1 VSAKFPIVFL
11 FSTFFCIDYDYA
23 PNYTMTD
30 QQPELKK
37 ALKPIHLW
45 AIGVGLVISGEYF
58 GWNYGW
64 GVAGTIGLLIA
75 TLVITL
81 LYFTFIF
88 SFTELTTSIPN
99 AGGPFAYALKAFGPL
114 GALVAGYATL
124 IEFLFAAPA
133 IALALGSYLHFLY
146 PSVPVITAAMTS
158 YLVFTLINLLG
169 VQEAAWFSLIMTLL
183 AIVELLLFI
192 GVVSPH
198 FKLNNF
204 LHNPMPFGWAGVFA
218 ALPFAIWLY
227 VCLEG
232 VAMVAEEVKNEKNA
246 IAKGYISA
254 LLTLTILALAVMIC
268 VGGIAQWEQLA
279 HLDYPLPESIA
290 LVLGRDNS
298 LTKLFASV
306 GLFGLI
312 ASFHGIIISYSR
324 QIFALSRSNYLPGL
338 LAKVS
343 PQRQVPYLAT
353 VVGSALGVLALLLL
367 DTSKLVILSTI
378 GAVVVYVISMLALFK
393 LRQTEPA
400 MIRPFK
406 APFYP
411 VFPAVALLLALVAL
425 VAMVYFYPWLSLL
438 FFGGLIMITAVFFV
452 SGRYRKSKEDW
463 QAEVSV
469 SGSTD

>member
-1 VSAKFPIVFL
+1 
-11 FSTFFCIDYDYA
+11 
-23 PNYTMTD
+23 MTD
-30 QQPELKK
+30 QQPQLKK

-64 GVAGTIGLLIA
+64 GVAGTVGLLIA
-75 TLVITL
+75 TLVITV

-146 PSVPVITAAMTS
+146 PSVPVITAAMVS
-158 YLVFTLINLLG
+158 YIVFTLINLLG

-183 AIVELLLFI
+183 AIAELLLFI
-192 GVVSPH
+192 SVVSPH
-198 FKLNNF
+198 FKLDTF

-254 LLTLTILALAVMIC
+254 LLTLTILALAVMVC
-268 VGGIAQWEQLA
+268 VGGIAQWEQLD

-290 LVLGRDNS
+290 LVLGHQNP

-324 QIFALSRSNYLPGL
+324 QIFALSRSNYLPGV

-343 PQRQVPYLAT
+343 PRRQVPYLAT
-353 VVGSALGVLALLLL
+353 VVGSALGMLALVLL

-400 MIRPFK
+400 MARPFK
-406 APFYP
+406 APVYP
-411 VFPAVALLLALVAL
+411 MFPAVALFLALVAL
-425 VAMVYFYPWLSLL
+425 AAMAYFYLWLSLL
-438 FFGGLIMITAVFFV
+438 FFGGLILIAAVFFV

-463 QAEVSV
+463 QAGVSI
-469 SGSTD
+469 SGTTD

>member
-1 VSAKFPIVFL
+1 MIKEEPQA
-11 FSTFFCIDYDYA
+11 
-23 PNYTMTD
+23 
-30 QQPELKK
+30 LKK

-64 GVAGTIGLLIA
+64 EVAGTVGLLVA
-75 TLVITL
+75 TLLITL

-88 SFTELTTSIPN
+88 SFTELTTAIPN
-99 AGGPFAYALKAFGPL
+99 AGGPFAYALQAFGPF

-133 IALALGSYLHFLY
+133 IALALGSYVHFLY
-146 PSVPVITAAMTS
+146 PSVSVLVVSIGS
-158 YLVFTLINLLG
+158 YVLFTLINLLG
-169 VQEAAWFSLIMTLL
+169 IQEAAWFSLVMTLL
-183 AIVELLLFI
+183 AIAELLLFI
-192 GVVSPH
+192 GVVTPD
-198 FKLNNF
+198 FRLDNF
-204 LHNPMPFGWAGVFA
+204 LYNPLPFGWAGVFA

-254 LLTLTILALAVMIC
+254 LLTLTILALAVMVC
-268 VGGIAQWEQLA
+268 VGGIAHWEQLD

-290 LVLGRDNS
+290 IVLGRDNP

-324 QIFALSRSNYLPGL
+324 QIFALARSGCLPNT

-343 PQRQVPYLAT
+343 VRRQVPYWALLA
-353 VVGSALGVLALLLL
+353 GALLGVLALLLL

-378 GAVVVYVISMLALFK
+378 GAVVVYLVSMAALFR
-393 LRQTEPA
+393 LRQSQPDLA
-400 MIRPFK
+400 RPFR

-411 VFPAVALLLALVAL
+411 IFPAMALLLALIAL
-425 VAMVYFYPWLSLL
+425 GAMIYFYTWLSGL
-438 FFGGLIMITAVFFV
+438 FFGGLAVVMALFY
-452 SGRYRKSKEDW
+452 GLGNYRKPLSNRI
-463 QAEVSV
+463 A
-469 SGSTD
+469 

>member
-1 VSAKFPIVFL
+1 MA
-11 FSTFFCIDYDYA
+11 
-23 PNYTMTD
+23 NE
-30 QQPELKK
+30 QPALKQ

-64 GVAGTIGLLIA
+64 GVAGTVGLLLA

-133 IALALGSYLHFLY
+133 IALALGSYVHFLY
-146 PSVPVITAAMTS
+146 PSISVVGVSVGS
-158 YLVFTLINLLG
+158 YILFTLINLLG
-169 VQEAAWFSLIMTLL
+169 IKEAAWFSLVMTLL
-183 AIVELLLFI
+183 AIAELLLFI
-192 GVVSPH
+192 GVVAPD
-198 FKLNNF
+198 FKLANF
-204 LHNPMPFGWAGVFA
+204 LHNPMPFGWSGVFA

-254 LLTLTILALAVMIC
+254 LLTLTILALAVMVC
-268 VGGIAQWEQLA
+268 VGGIAEWEKLST
-279 HLDYPLPESIA
+279 LDYPLPESIG
-290 LVLGRDNS
+290 LVLGRTNPW
-298 LTKLFASV
+298 TKLFASI

-324 QIFALSRSNYLPGL
+324 QIFALSRSGYLPVVL
-338 LAKVS
+338 SKVS
-343 PQRQVPYLAT
+343 PRQQVPYWALVA
-353 VVGSALGVLALLLL
+353 GAALGVLALLLL

-378 GAVVVYVISMLALFK
+378 GAVVVYIVSMLALFK
-393 LRQTEPA
+393 LRRSEPTLS
-400 MIRPFK
+400 RPFK

-411 VFPAVALLLALVAL
+411 VFPALALLLAIVAL
-425 VAMVYFYPWLSLL
+425 AAMIYFYSWLCLL
-438 FFGGLIMITAVFFV
+438 FLAGLIAIIVLFYAF
-452 SGRYRKSKEDW
+452 GKHRKTKELM
-463 QAEVSV
+463 QI
-469 SGSTD
+469 

>member
-1 VSAKFPIVFL
+1 
-11 FSTFFCIDYDYA
+11 
-23 PNYTMTD
+23 MTD

-64 GVAGTIGLLIA
+64 AVAGTIGLLIA

-99 AGGPFAYALKAFGPL
+99 AGGPFAYALKAFGPM
-114 GALVAGYATL
+114 GALIAGYATL

-146 PSVPVITAAMTS
+146 PAVPVITAAMGS
-158 YLVFTLINLLG
+158 YVVFTLINLLG

-198 FKLNNF
+198 FKLDNF
-204 LHNPMPFGWAGVFA
+204 LHNPMPFGWPGVFA

-246 IAKGYISA
+246 IANGYISA

-268 VGGIAQWEQLA
+268 VGGIAEWEQLD

-290 LVLGRDNS
+290 LVLGRDNP
-298 LTKLFASV
+298 LTRLFASV

-343 PQRQVPYLAT
+343 PRRQVPYLAL
-353 VVGSALGVLALLLL
+353 VVGGALGMLALVLL

-378 GAVVVYVISMLALFK
+378 GAVVVYVVSMLALFK

-400 MIRPFK
+400 MARPFK

-411 VFPAVALLLALVAL
+411 VFPAVALLLALLAL
-425 VAMVYFYPWLSLL
+425 AAMLYFYCWLSLF
-438 FFGGLIMITAVFFV
+438 FFGGLLLITVVFFV

-463 QAEVSV
+463 LAGLSV
-469 SGSTD
+469 NGTSD

>member
-1 VSAKFPIVFL
+1 
-11 FSTFFCIDYDYA
+11 
-23 PNYTMTD
+23 MTD
-30 QQPELKK
+30 ENPGLKK
-37 ALKPIHLW
+37 ALKPVHLW

-64 GVAGTIGLLIA
+64 GVAGTVGLLIA
-75 TLVITL
+75 TLLITL

-124 IEFLFAAPA
+124 IEFLFATPA
-133 IALALGSYLHFLY
+133 IALALGSYMHFLY
-146 PSVPVITAAMTS
+146 PSIPVIVASVVS
-158 YLVFTLINLLG
+158 YVLFTVINLLG
-169 VQEAAWFSLIMTLL
+169 IKEAAWFSLIMTLL
-183 AIVELLLFI
+183 AIAELLLFI
-192 GVVSPH
+192 GVVAPE
-198 FKLNNF
+198 FKLANF
-204 LHNPMPFGWAGVFA
+204 LHNPMPFGWSGVFA

-268 VGGIAQWEQLA
+268 VGGIAEWEKLA
-279 HLDYPLPESIA
+279 SLDYPLPESIA
-290 LVLGRDNS
+290 LVLGRDNP

-306 GLFGLI
+306 GLFGLV

-324 QIFALSRSNYLPGL
+324 QIFALARSGYLPTVL
-338 LAKVS
+338 SKVS
-343 PQRQVPYLAT
+343 PRQQVPYWALL
-353 VVGSALGVLALLLL
+353 VGAVLGILALFLL

-378 GAVVVYVISMLALFK
+378 GAVVVYIVSMLALFK
-393 LRQTEPA
+393 LRRSDPTLP
-400 MIRPFK
+400 RPFK

-411 VFPAVALLLALVAL
+411 VFPAIALILALVTLA
-425 VAMVYFYPWLSLL
+425 AMLYFYGWLCLL
-438 FFGGLIMITAVFFV
+438 FFAGLVVIIVLFYAF
-452 SGRYRKSKEDW
+452 GKHRKPRELL
-463 QAEVSV
+463 QI
-469 SGSTD
+469 

>member
-1 VSAKFPIVFL
+1 
-11 FSTFFCIDYDYA
+11 
-23 PNYTMTD
+23 MTNE
-30 QQPELKK
+30 QPTLKK
-37 ALKPIHLW
+37 ALRPIHLW

-64 GVAGTIGLLIA
+64 GVAGTVGLLIA
-75 TLVITL
+75 TLLITL

-99 AGGPFAYALKAFGPL
+99 AGGPFAYALKAFGPM

-124 IEFLFAAPA
+124 IEFLFATPA
-133 IALALGSYLHFLY
+133 IALALGSYVHFLY
-146 PSVPVITAAMTS
+146 PSIPVIATS
-158 YLVFTLINLLG
+158 VSSYILFTLINLLG
-169 VQEAAWFSLIMTLL
+169 IKEAAWFSLIMTLL
-183 AIVELLLFI
+183 AIAELLLFI
-192 GVVSPH
+192 GVVAPD
-198 FKLNNF
+198 FKLDNF
-204 LHNPMPFGWAGVFA
+204 LHNPMPFGWSGVFA

-268 VGGIAQWEQLA
+268 VGGIAEWEKLA
-279 HLDYPLPESIA
+279 TLDYPLPESIGI
-290 LVLGRDNS
+290 VLGRDNP

-324 QIFALSRSNYLPGL
+324 QIFALARSGYLPTV
-338 LAKVS
+338 LATVS
-343 PQRQVPYLAT
+343 ARQQVPYW
-353 VVGSALGVLALLLL
+353 ALLLGAFFGIAALCVL

-378 GAVVVYVISMLALFK
+378 GAVVVYIVSMLALFK
-393 LRQTEPA
+393 LRRSDPTLN
-400 MIRPFK
+400 RPFK

-411 VFPAVALLLALVAL
+411 VFPAVALLLAGIAL
-425 VAMVYFYPWLSLL
+425 AAMIYFYSWLSLL
-438 FFGGLIMITAVFFV
+438 FFVGLVVIAGLFYA
-452 SGRYRKSKEDW
+452 SGRYEKSKQEWRVD
-463 QAEVSV
+463 VP
-469 SGSTD
+469 